1 MLYEMAVME
10 ERSFTVSCGSGTKV
24 WKFSSDDVT
33 VVDDV
38 QVVALNYLNSSIR
51 NFIIEDSA
59 AIKQAAKDRLT
70 CTTMKGYR
78 DLMERRGAVQ
88 AAMSTHTP
96 EPAACTLFS
105 KPAAKASSKRAKVA
119 TVPQLIDVMIP
130 FRGQEVTVR
139 MKSSENN
146 RECLHVDFDKGH
158 SLALHGVIDYI
169 RDMGFEKVGVNE
181 IRVNHQEIPQGIWKR
196 KNKEDSEFF
205 IVRRLNGKY
214 TKCLTLPEALVDKD
228 AEPDEDGEEVP
239 SPSHDDAQPVPSP
252 TPASSPAPEPSPLE
266 SHVDGDERVP
276 VLHEEQHAADS
287 DSDEDPCKILF

>member
-1 MLYEMAVME
+1 MLYEMSVME
-10 ERSFTVSCGSGTKV
+10 ERIFTVSCGSGTKV

-51 NFIIEDSA
+51 NFIIQDSDT
-59 AIKQAAKDRLT
+59 IKQAAKYRLT

-88 AAMSTHTP
+88 SAMYTHTP
-96 EPAACTLFS
+96 EPVACTLFS
-105 KPAAKASSKRAKVA
+105 KPAAKASVKRAKVA
-119 TVPQLIDVMIP
+119 MAPQLLDVRFP

-146 RECLHVDFDKGH
+146 RECLHVEFDKAH
-158 SLALHGVIDYI
+158 PVALHRVIDYI

-181 IRVNHQEIPQGIWKR
+181 IHVNHQEIPQGIWKR
-196 KNKEDSEFF
+196 KNKDESEFF
-205 IVRRLNGKY
+205 IVRRLDGKY
-214 TKCLTLPEALVDKD
+214 SKCLTLPEALVAKD
-228 AEPDEDGEEVP
+228 AEPDGDGEEVP
-239 SPSHDDAQPVPSP
+239 SPSHDDAQPAPSP

-266 SHVDGDERVP
+266 SHVDGDTRVP
-276 VLHEEQHAADS
+276 VSHEGQHATDS
-287 DSDEDPCKILF
+287 DSDDDPCKIVF